1 MITISKVR
9 DRAAAEVAKE
19 ALQAVDIPVEIRLVG
34 QNPYFGNASAEE
46 WEVRVAE
53 EHEEAALEELERLSG
68 ELEQAVY
75 AEAGVPAPEDDT
87 DDLDVDRERPKKAS
101 WALAISLLLPFPG
114 GGCMYARANAPGL
127 VIFGVWLGLSL
138 AAIAGVRMPYG
149 MQLWIGCKLLDLI
162 LAPFFVARFNRRLS
176 DAARS

>member
-19 ALQAVDIPVEIRLVG
+19 ALSSINIPVEIRLMG

-46 WEVRVAE
+46 WEVRVPD
-53 EHEEAALEELERLSG
+53 EHEEAALDELDRLAEEM
-68 ELEQAVY
+68 EQAVY
-75 AEAGVPAPEDDT
+75 AEAGVPPPEDEA
-87 DDLDVDRERPKKAS
+87 DDLKASSDRPKKVS

-114 GGCMYARANAPGL
+114 GGCMYARANGPGL
-127 VIFGVWLGLSL
+127 TILGVWLGLTL
-138 AAIAGVRMPYG
+138 ATIIGVQVPWG
-149 MQLWIGCKLLDLI
+149 MQLWLGCNLVDLL
-162 LAPFFVARFNRRLS
+162 LAPFFVARFNRRL